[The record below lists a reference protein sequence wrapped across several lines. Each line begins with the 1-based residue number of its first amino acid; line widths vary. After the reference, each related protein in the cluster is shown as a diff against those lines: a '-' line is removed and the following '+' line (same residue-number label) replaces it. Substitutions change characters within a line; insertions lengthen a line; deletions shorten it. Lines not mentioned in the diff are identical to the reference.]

1 MEAQCRYCHAEVTYD
16 TLVCPKCGSRLVEM
30 EESRKWG
37 PIILAG
43 VGVIAIAVSVYL
55 FATWST
61 EVANTTPPP
70 SKPTKDTT
78 AVQIAKD
85 DERNRAAVDEAN
97 RKWRESQE
105 KQVAAKAELDAWQK
119 MDDTQRSA
127 YLQQQMKALSS
138 EVDRLKRLQQ
148 PKLLEGL
155 AALQPHLDSTAAFLK
170 AGSLDVAFESIKA
183 IREQVA
189 DLEKPLPENPAVG
202 SPEGATPK

>member
-30 EESRKWG
+30 EETRRWG

-43 VGVIAIAVSVYL
+43 VGVVIIAVAVYF

-105 KQVAAKAELDAWQK
+105 KQAAAKAEQDAWNK
-119 MDDTQRSA
+119 MDDAKKTA
-127 YLQQQMKALSS
+127 YLESQMKELNAA
-138 EVDRLKRLQQ
+138 VDRIKKGAN
-148 PKLLEGL
+148 PKAAEGL
-155 AALQPHLDSTAAFLK
+155 AAVQPHLDSTAAFLK
-170 AGSLDVAFESIKA
+170 AGSLDVAFESVKA
-183 IREQVA
+183 IREQLA
-189 DLEKPLPENPAVG
+189 DLEKPAAPA
-202 SPEGATPK
+202 PEGAPAK